1 MADASKRDLLFADLE
16 NEWNLTRK
24 VLERLPEKDFA
35 WKPHER
41 SMSLGQLAAHVANIV
56 YWQEMTLSQDGID
69 LAKLPPDRHIPATTA
84 ELVSIFDKNV
94 AAARAAFA
102 TATDASLE
110 ETWTLRMGDKVFF
123 ALPRRAVFRTM
134 CLSHLIHHRAQLLIY
149 MRMLGVPV
157 PAVYGPSADEPGF

>member
-1 MADASKRDLLFADLE
+1 MVETSKRDLLFADLE
-16 NEWNLTRK
+16 DEWKLTRK

-56 YWQEMTLSQDGID
+56 YWQDMTLSRNEID
-69 LAKLPPDRHIPATTA
+69 LAKLPPDRHIPANTA

-102 TATDASLE
+102 KATDASLE
-110 ETWTLRMGDKVFF
+110 ETWTLRMGDNVFF
-123 ALPRRAVFRTM
+123 ALPRRVVFRTV
-134 CLSHLIHHRAQLLIY
+134 CLSHLVHHRAQLLIY
-149 MRMLGVPV
+149 MRMLGVRV
-157 PAVYGPSADEPGF
+157 PSVYGPSADEPGF